1 MVLSKT
7 HQSQFFNPTSHP
19 TVVIKVGTSSLIRAE
34 QGSLNLSSLAS
45 ITETVR
51 DLKAQGFNVIIVSSG
66 AVGVGCQ
73 RLRLAVRP
81 DSLAQKQALA
91 AVGQVHLMRYYD
103 DLFSA
108 VDMKCAQVLLTLD
121 NLANRSQYICAK
133 NTFEELL
140 RLGAVPIVN
149 ENDTV
154 AVQEL
159 RIGDNDTLSA
169 QVATLVQADW
179 LFLLTD
185 VPNLFTANPNTD
197 PTAQPIYEVADL
209 SKLHVDTSTRGT
221 QWGTGG
227 MATKLTAGR
236 IATAAGCRM
245 VICSAAEPG
254 NILKIIAGERIGTL
268 FHPTPAPIR
277 GRKRW
282 ILSVPVRGEVW
293 LDEGARRAVQDR
305 KKSLFSAGIVHT
317 TGDFEAQDAVRLCT
331 SQGEEF
337 ARALI
342 NYSHEEVAKVQG
354 LSSKE
359 FAVALG
365 YNGQEEIC
373 HRANICLLVAHHD
386 DSDAD
391 RDSEHEH
398 EGSASPYDGPSRAT
412 TPTVASSSHAAAIAA
427 AVEAADAAAAA
438 GEDTARFHLPPRP
451 HASSGSLGGLL
462 HAPPHHSSSSG
473 SLGLAGALQPAPQHT
488 ASSGSLGSAGS
499 GSGHHASHHLRQA
512 QHEQRQQDR
521 QEVKTAAQQAQAA
534 AQEEAEQM
542 DELAA
547 RLAVL
552 QSRGGSAPA
561 RPPQPAGRAT
571 NWDAEL
577 AAAIIHERQAE
588 QAASSAGAGA
598 ARGQEEDVTEEGW
611 LPR

>member
-1 MVLSKT
+1 MVIHKA

-103 DLFSA
+103 DLFTA

-185 VPNLFTANPNTD
+185 VPNLFTANPNKD

-209 SKLHVDTSTRGT
+209 SKLHVDTSTSGT

-305 KKSLFSAGIVHT
+305 KKSLFSAGIVHL
-317 TGDFEAQDAVRLCT
+317 TGDFEAQDAVKLCT
-331 SQGEEF
+331 AQGEEF

-386 DSDAD
+386 DSD
-391 RDSEHEH
+391 RDSEHDN
-398 EGSASPYDGPSRAT
+398 EGGGSPYDGPSRVT

-438 GEDTARFHLPPRP
+438 GEDTARFQLPPRP
-451 HASSGSLGGLL
+451 HASSGSLGGML
-462 HAPPHHSSSSG
+462 HAPHLSSSSTG
-473 SLGLAGALQPAPQHT
+473 SLGLAGALPPAPQHS

-499 GSGHHASHHLRQA
+499 SSGHHAAHHLRQV
-512 QHEQRQQDR
+512 QHEQRL
-521 QEVKTAAQQAQAA
+521 QEKQEPQTEAQRAVAA
-534 AQEEAEQM
+534 AQEEAEEF
-542 DELAA
+542 DELEA

-552 QSRGGSAPA
+552 QSR
-561 RPPQPAGRAT
+561 
-571 NWDAEL
+571 
-577 AAAIIHERQAE
+577 
-588 QAASSAGAGA
+588 
-598 ARGQEEDVTEEGW
+598 
-611 LPR
+611 